1 MARLSNS
8 AAALVF
14 LAFLVIPQSAAAQ
27 DVPQKLALGSYLT
40 AAFFDTSITSY
51 CSGAK
56 TCHEQNPLL
65 RPIVDRR
72 GVVAAMTVKG
82 AMHAGITLGLLR
94 LSKNHPTRTFW
105 LTVAL
110 TGAQVAVDVAN
121 VRTLRQ

>member
-1 MARLSNS
+1 MARISS
-8 AAALVF
+8 ALLLFALLAAPV
-14 LAFLVIPQSAAAQ
+14 QAQ
-27 DVPQKLALGSYLT
+27 EPRLKLALGAYMT
-40 AAFFDTSITSY
+40 AAAFDGSLTSY

-94 LSKNHPTRTFW
+94 LSKDHPKRTFW

-121 VRTLRQ
+121 VRTLRK